1 MEREI
6 RSNRILTL
14 PAIIVVALVTQIPI
28 LLTLYY
34 SMRRWIIVR
43 PDLTRDF
50 VGLAH
55 YKELFT
61 SSEFW
66 IVFKN
71 TLTLTIS
78 SLAACLVI
86 GIALAFLLYR
96 PFPGVG
102 IARTLLISP
111 FFIMDSVI
119 GVFWRNVIMEPT
131 YGLIGRVFKLI
142 GLQVPEVLSQY
153 PLFVVSLLV
162 VWKWAP
168 FFLLVTIAGLQSIPE
183 EVIEASLID
192 GTSTLGRV
200 FRVMLPM
207 IMKYITISLI
217 LGLIFILKTFG
228 LIFTTTL
235 GGPGFAST
243 NFPYYV
249 YRTSFLGWNIGKGS
263 AIAVILVIISLAILM
278 TTFRLLRKSIVE
290 ENI

>member
-1 MEREI
+1 MERGI
-6 RSNRILTL
+6 RNNRILTL
-14 PAIIVVALVTQIPI
+14 PAIIVVALVTQVPI

-34 SMRRWIIVR
+34 STRRWIIVR
-43 PDLTRDF
+43 PDMTRDF
-50 VGLAH
+50 IGFTH

-66 IVFKN
+66 LVFKN
-71 TLTLTIS
+71 TITLTIS
-78 SLAACLVI
+78 SLAACLVV

-131 YGLIGRVFKLI
+131 YGLIGRVLKLM
-142 GLQVPEVLSQY
+142 GLKALELLSQH

-162 VWKWAP
+162 IWKWAP

-200 FRVMLPM
+200 FRIMLPM

-228 LIFTTTL
+228 IIFTTTL

-263 AIAVILVIISLAILM
+263 AIAVILVFISLAILM